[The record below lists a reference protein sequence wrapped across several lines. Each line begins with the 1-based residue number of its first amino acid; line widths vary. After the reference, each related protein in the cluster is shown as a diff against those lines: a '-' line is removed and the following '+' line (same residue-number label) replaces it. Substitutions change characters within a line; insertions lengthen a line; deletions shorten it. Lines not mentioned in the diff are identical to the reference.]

1 LHLHSRLRWICR
13 KTSPF
18 FLFTAFSEQYLDD
31 DFDPVLSFLNPF
43 ARSAPAKE
51 QALGF
56 CLNDGG
62 RDAAG
67 FKGGAGD
74 CVVRAIA
81 IATQLPYLQ
90 VYEDLRAANQTYAD
104 QRNDKLARRLNAKG
118 ASPRN
123 GNHRNVFHRYILSR
137 GFDWVPTMKIGAG
150 CQVHLLANELPA
162 GILIVKVSK
171 HLTAVVNHVIQDTHD
186 PSRGGKRC
194 VYGYYI
200 QRNQ

>member
-1 LHLHSRLRWICR
+1 M
-13 KTSPF
+13 
-18 FLFTAFSEQYLDD
+18 
-31 DFDPVLSFLNPF
+31 LSFLNPF

-51 QALGF
+51 RALSF
-56 CLNDGG
+56 CINDGG
-62 RDAAG
+62 READG

-81 IATQLPYLQ
+81 IATELPYLQ
-90 VYEDLRAANQTYAD
+90 VYEDLRVANQTYAD

-123 GNHRNVFHRYILSR
+123 GNHRNVFHNYILSQ

-150 CQVHLLANELPA
+150 CQVHLLANELPT
-162 GILIVKVSK
+162 GKLIIKVSK